1 MKFAQDILIKP
12 MITEKSTSLLE
23 GNKYTFQVD
32 PRSNKS
38 EIKRAVEEIFKVKVL
53 DVHTLRVKGKV
64 KRRKNTIGRTPEKK
78 KAIVTLKPGD
88 KIEIFEG
95 V

>member
-38 EIKRAVEEIFKVKVL
+38 EIKRAVEELFKVKVL
-53 DVHTLRVKGKV
+53 DVHTLRVKGKL
-64 KRRKNTIGRTPEKK
+64 KRRRNAIGRTPEKK